1 MAKKKGGQNK
11 NRNNIPQK
19 KSMGQAKVVSN
30 ETSKMKD
37 LTIADESGFE
47 DTNVS
52 EESYR
57 DNLNDA
63 ILDESTEINIVN
75 NNLVNNNNV
84 SKTSVE
90 GYVKTSSTNQN
101 CFSTNTPV
109 HSDRSTNDINNS
121 TASIKVI
128 NLTIIIL
135 D

>member
-1 MAKKKGGQNK
+1 MVKSFILLVSLLTNICLIHFYKRKITMAKKKGGQNK

-75 NNLVNNNNV
+75 NNNV
-84 SKTSVE
+84 SKTTVE

-101 CFSTNTPV
+101 CFSTNPPV
-109 HSDRSTNDINNS
+109 HS
-121 TASIKVI
+121 
-128 NLTIIIL
+128 
-135 D
+135 